1 MEVLTSARQLSLTL
15 VSLNLKKRIRMD
27 DYREAS
33 FDLTNSF
40 LYGTSLGSVV
50 IGLKLIYRRLYCYK
64 WNKSVPDSYAFKNFE
79 VLYGVNDEY
88 ILFHRMHHKFG
99 SDIIEFGDS
108 SLRNRFCFFDYSIL
122 SDLFNDPNKSPVGPI
137 APTYHAMPKDRKF
150 YEKERHFY
158 QVLDFD

>member
-1 MEVLTSARQLSLTL
+1 
-15 VSLNLKKRIRMD
+15 MD

-40 LYGTSLGSVV
+40 LYGTSIGSVV

-64 WNKSVPDSYAFKNFE
+64 WNKSVPDSDTFKNFE

-108 SLRNRFCFFDYSIL
+108 SLRNRFCFLIIQYCLIYL
-122 SDLFNDPNKSPVGPI
+122 VGTMTLTK
-137 APTYHAMPKDRKF
+137 APLAT
-150 YEKERHFY
+150 
-158 QVLDFD
+158 